1 MNNEEKIL
9 KFFKNKYKKKI
20 NMNTK
25 IFKVVDIDSF
35 EFVNIVNQIQN
46 KLKKNYK
53 PVISQNFL
61 NVSLK
66 KFLTYFK

>member
-9 KFFKNKYKKKI
+9 KLFKNKYKKKI

-53 PVISQNFL
+53 PIVSQNVL